1 MDLHQCDVLWKVDR
15 VIYRSHRSKVISPVW
30 QFPTHL
36 IGGSPFNMRVL
47 LDLQCNHMIGILLP
61 DCLTCMIQAFRGRF
75 PGGPA
80 SKRIWRSSRQLH
92 SKHGGSLTS
101 NDPDLWSTSSSACT
115 LDSPPSCNT
124 EKTTS
129 ASGSSHIPIERT
141 CQTHHPPP

>member
-1 MDLHQCDVLWKVDR
+1 M
-15 VIYRSHRSKVISPVW
+15 W

-47 LDLQCNHMIGILLP
+47 LDLQCHHMIGILLP

-75 PGGPA
+75 PGGLA
-80 SKRIWRSSRQLH
+80 SKRIWRSPRQLH

-124 EKTTS
+124 EQTTS
-129 ASGSSHIPIERT
+129 ASGSSHIPIQHPSSEPVRHIT
-141 CQTHHPPP
+141 HPLDQTASSLPTEQRPTAQYCPF